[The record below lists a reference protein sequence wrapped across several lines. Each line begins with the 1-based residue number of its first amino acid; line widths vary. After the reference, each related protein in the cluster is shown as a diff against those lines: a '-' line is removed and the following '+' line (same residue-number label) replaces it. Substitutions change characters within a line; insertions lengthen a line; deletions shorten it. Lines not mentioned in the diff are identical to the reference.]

1 MRWKEC
7 AMYSIKN
14 HWWII
19 FILFNY
25 DILKK
30 KVANFNIYY
39 LTYLILL
46 LVIRKKFQCKRD
58 NSFSVV

>member
-1 MRWKEC
+1 
-7 AMYSIKN
+7 MYSIKN

-19 FILFNY
+19 FIFFNY

-30 KVANFNIYY
+30 KMTNFNIYY
-39 LTYLILL
+39 LSYLILL
-46 LVIRKKFQCKRD
+46 LVIRKKFQCEEG

>member
-7 AMYSIKN
+7 DMYSIKN

-19 FILFNY
+19 FIFFNY
-25 DILKK
+25 DILKR
-30 KVANFNIYY
+30 KVTNFNIYY

-46 LVIRKKFQCKRD
+46 LVIRKKFHCEGD

>member
-7 AMYSIKN
+7 DVYSIKN

-19 FILFNY
+19 FIFFNY
-25 DILKK
+25 DILKR
-30 KVANFNIYY
+30 KVTNFNIYY

-46 LVIRKKFQCKRD
+46 I
-58 NSFSVV
+58 

>member
-1 MRWKEC
+1 MLWKEC

-46 LVIRKKFQCKRD
+46 LVIRKKF
-58 NSFSVV
+58 